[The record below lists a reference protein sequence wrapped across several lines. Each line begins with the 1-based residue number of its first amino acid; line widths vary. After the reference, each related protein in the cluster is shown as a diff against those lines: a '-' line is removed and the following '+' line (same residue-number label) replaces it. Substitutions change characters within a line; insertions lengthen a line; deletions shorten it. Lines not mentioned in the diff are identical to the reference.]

1 MIIVEIAYAGA
12 GEFGTLGAV
21 SYLFALC
28 TRADV
33 AFRAEGYQLALAK
46 TSLTLKI
53 LTLDFGLF
61 RAQVFHEFFGFL
73 VTFAPGVQVH
83 RAGTAIKSTGRN
95 QIFPVLGSLHGAKVL
110 NLQAD

>member
-28 TRADV
+28 AVPDV
-33 AFRAEGYQLALAK
+33 AFRAEGYYLALAEA
-46 TSLTLKI
+46 SLTLKI
-53 LTLDFGLF
+53 LSLDFGLL
-61 RAQVFHEFFGFL
+61 RAQVFHEFSGFL
-73 VTFAPGVQVH
+73 ITFAPGVQVY
-83 RAGTAIKSTGRN
+83 RTGAAIKSTGRN
-95 QIFPVLGSLHGAKVL
+95 QIFPILGSLHGAKVL